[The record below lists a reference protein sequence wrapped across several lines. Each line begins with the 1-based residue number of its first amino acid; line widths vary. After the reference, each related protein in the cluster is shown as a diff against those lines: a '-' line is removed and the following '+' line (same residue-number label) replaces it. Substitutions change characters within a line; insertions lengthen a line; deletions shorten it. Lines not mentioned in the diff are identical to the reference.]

1 MHRVVHLFLYL
12 LRFPFVIAIPL
23 SDWIFFF
30 QLNDG
35 TPSTKSIP
43 KLRNTFSLLRYEG
56 ERYDSPRSCDVLT
69 KKKRIAE
76 IVRISKQ
83 ELTYSYFE
91 KGCPKKCALD
101 NDLERQYGIWSI
113 RCSWPCRSRI
123 FYCCFPLTLANISL
137 WPHVPFFQVSLKNS
151 ELKTTHNTFR
161 DCREH
166 FFRQPFSK

>member
-1 MHRVVHLFLYL
+1 MLNYYKSTLIRNAQGGPLISV
-12 LRFPFVIAIPL
+12 FVKISVCYCNFSFGL
-23 SDWIFFF
+23 DFFF
-30 QLNDG
+30 QRNDD
-35 TPSTKSIP
+35 TPSTKRIL

-69 KKKRIAE
+69 KTKPDSRDSSNFKTGTQLFRE
-76 IVRISKQ
+76 RLS
-83 ELTYSYFE
+83 E
-91 KGCPKKCALD
+91 KMC
-101 NDLERQYGIWSI
+101 WSI
-113 RCSWPCRSRI
+113 RCYWHCRCRI

-137 WPHVPFFQVSLKNS
+137 WPLVPFFQISLKNS